1 MLWTGGARAHPGH
14 LTLTLQKVTRCQC
27 SRRTLSVS
35 ADGRSEDGRGPA
47 GRGRSVT
54 SPGQGE
60 GIVGGRRVERGFGD
74 DRDQFD
80 RGQRDHDE
88 SGRRLDRTAELEDG
102 VRVCVCRFPAGD
114 PRMRVPEIG
123 RRDVVVSVVV

>member
-1 MLWTGGARAHPGH
+1 M
-14 LTLTLQKVTRCQC
+14 
-27 SRRTLSVS
+27 
-35 ADGRSEDGRGPA
+35 
-47 GRGRSVT
+47 T
-54 SPGQGE
+54 SPGQEE
-60 GIVGGRRVERGFGD
+60 GVVGGRRVEQGFGA

-88 SGRRLDRTAELEDG
+88 SGRRLGRRAELEDEVG
-102 VRVCVCRFPAGD
+102 VCVCRFPAGD